1 MGKKKSTAKTMPM
14 RILDEKEIPYEPRQQ
29 ARKQFTA
36 EGVAEDLGV
45 PVAWVVK
52 AMIVRGSG
60 PGQDFALVV
69 VPGDRQ
75 LSLKKVAAALGDKGV
90 SLAQARDVER
100 ITGYQVGAVSVLGYR
115 RGELPSYL
123 DQGVLELERA
133 VISSGRP
140 DMGLELDPED
150 LLRALGGEVGDFTS

>member
-14 RILDEKEIPYEPRQQ
+14 RMLDEKEIPYEPRQQ

-52 AMIVRGSG
+52 AMIVQGSG
-60 PGQDFALVV
+60 PGRDFALVV

-100 ITGYQVGAVSVLGYR
+100 VTGYQVGAVSVLGYR